1 MTEDQNNTAPSSA
14 ADTPIFLVGTER
26 SGTTLLRLML
36 DHHPRLAFQFESEY
50 MVHYVGDDGALPD
63 PKWVVDQLTTDRI
76 FQHAGFSSDTS
87 GDYLHLVN
95 DWLRQKREQD
105 GKPIVGAT
113 IHTHFDR
120 IPHLWPNAKYIHLL
134 RDPRDVAN
142 SCVVM
147 GWYGNAY
154 AATDHWLEAMRCWD
168 HMCEMVPADRR
179 MEIRYENLIQN
190 PVDTLT
196 DICRFIGVDYDQAIF
211 DYIDGSTYHYPDPKL
226 TYQWKRKM
234 PERDLRLVEGKIG
247 EELVRRG
254 YELSGREPIQLS
266 PPEVRKMYQQS
277 DWGRRRFALKRFGW
291 FLMLTENLG
300 RRLKL
305 RKLHTW
311 AIQKKNAIEEQ
322 HIK

>member
-1 MTEDQNNTAPSSA
+1 MTENQHDS
-14 ADTPIFLVGTER
+14 PIFLVGTER

-36 DHHPRLAFQFESEY
+36 DHHPELAFQFESEY
-50 MVHYVGDDGALPD
+50 MVQYVGGDGSLPD
-63 PKWVVDQLTTDRI
+63 PKQVVEKLKLDRI
-76 FQHAGFSSDTS
+76 FQHAGFGSDTS

-95 DWLRQKREQD
+95 DWLRQKREND

-120 IPHLWPNAKYIHLL
+120 IPSIWPNAKVIHLL

-147 GWYGNAY
+147 GWYGNAF
-154 AATDHWLEAMRCWD
+154 AATDHWVEAMRCWD
-168 HMCEMVPADRR
+168 ALCEKIPEDRR
-179 MEIRYENLIQN
+179 IEVRYEHLIEN

-196 DICRFIGVDYDQAIF
+196 GICRFIGVDFDRAIF
-211 DYIDGSTYHYPDPKL
+211 DYIDGSTYEYPDPKL

-234 PERDLRLVEGKIG
+234 PEHDLRLVEGRIG

-254 YELSGREPIQLS
+254 YELSGKTPIKLS
-266 PPEVRKMYQQS
+266 PPEVRKLYKQS
-277 DWGRRRFALKRFGW
+277 DWGRRRFALKRFGLT
-291 FLMLTENLG
+291 LMLAENLG

-305 RKLHTW
+305 KPLHDW
-311 AIQKKNAIEEQ
+311 AIVRKNAIEAR
-322 HIK
+322 HIR